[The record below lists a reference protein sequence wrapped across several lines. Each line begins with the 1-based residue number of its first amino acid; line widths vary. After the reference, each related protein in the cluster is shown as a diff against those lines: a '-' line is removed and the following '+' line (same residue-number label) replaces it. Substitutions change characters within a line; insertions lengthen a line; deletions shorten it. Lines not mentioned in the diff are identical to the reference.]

1 MRLDMNPRGNGAC
14 PLCRLLPRCPLRKAL
29 AESLEEFRDPEE
41 TGMEIVIYTCP
52 MFKENY

>member
-29 AESLEEFRDPEE
+29 AESLEEFRDPED

-52 MFKENY
+52 MFKESY